1 MAVKHLKT
9 QARRAELLKAAREVF
24 AEKGFD
30 ATTVSEIVSRA
41 GVAQGTFYLYFP
53 SKISVV
59 KTLADELQARIAQA
73 LRAVHAQGITVE
85 EMINRSVEAAFRIME
100 EYSDVL
106 ALTHSGVRLWER
118 GETSSPVFTPY
129 HDLIAENIRS
139 FQAAGAISPAINP
152 EVTAVFI
159 VGTIYYSADQCFVYH
174 SPIAPA
180 VYIHEA
186 AGFIRRALGLQ

>member
-9 QARRAELLKAAREVF
+9 QARRAELLKTAREVF

-73 LRAVHAQGITVE
+73 LHAASAQAASVE

-106 ALTHSGVRLWER
+106 ALTHSGVRLWEA

-129 HDLIAENIRS
+129 HALIAETIRS
-139 FQAAGAISPAINP
+139 FQTSGAITPTINP
-152 EVTAVFI
+152 DVTAVFI
-159 VGTIYYSADQCFVYH
+159 VGTIYYSAEQCYVYH
-174 SPIAPA
+174 TPIAA
-180 VYIHEA
+180 EVYIKEA